1 MQIILD
7 FLCGTMCWVRPMR
20 NDAIEQRNKSNGN
33 SSRQS
38 SFNHWNP
45 FDHFRSFSYLSS
57 SHNEVCICKLEPIE
71 MLHSIPLIQREWR
84 NETIFV
90 CKMNENVANQW
101 RRLMTQWRYVFF
113 FHLLSCLYSRM
124 LLFAIAHSLF
134 VHVILC
140 VIISNR
146 TVKYSIAWRELKLET

>member
-113 FHLLSCLYSRM
+113 FISCLVYTLVCCYLLSRIRSSCIS
-124 LLFAIAHSLF
+124 FCVSLF
-134 VHVILC
+134 QIEQ
-140 VIISNR
+140 SN
-146 TVKYSIAWRELKLET
+146 IQLHGGNWN